1 MQDSWSK
8 PDLDVDDYIE
18 EVMEDKASK
27 EMMMKKLKMV
37 KILFLIVMGDD
48 YEENGLLMME
58 DVYEQSQGTA
68 YTG

>member
-37 KILFLIVMGDD
+37 KKLFLMVMGDD

>member
-8 PDLDVDDYIE
+8 PDLDVDEYIE